1 MEVRMGRQDDEVT
14 VSDGFSAAN
23 APSTRTAANCGTV
36 ARALLVA
43 NRLTERICHRILRTS

>member
-1 MEVRMGRQDDEVT
+1 MGRQDDEVT